1 MKWIRDNTG
10 RFPSRPFFEDGE
22 IDSKCEILVS
32 TYLQKKYNEVRYPIS
47 TNDLTILI
55 EQNTDELDLYAD
67 LSDIGENI
75 EGVTAFN
82 PEKKPRVRISH
93 FLSEDSRRENR
104 LRTTLT
110 HELGHVHLHNSL
122 WMTKQGSLFPDLNK
136 DNQQHCNRDSIINAK
151 EVDWMEW
158 QAGYAS
164 GAFLMPYT
172 PMNDIFHAFCSSKNV
187 RAIVHPSS
195 SIGIDL
201 IRIIQKEFQVS
212 EDAARVRLLKLNFLT
227 DNPKSPNF

>member
-1 MKWIRDNTG
+1 
-10 RFPSRPFFEDGE
+10 
-22 IDSKCEILVS
+22 
-32 TYLQKKYNEVRYPIS
+32 
-47 TNDLTILI
+47 
-55 EQNTDELDLYAD
+55 
-67 LSDIGENI
+67 
-75 EGVTAFN
+75 
-82 PEKKPRVRISH
+82 
-93 FLSEDSRRENR
+93 
-104 LRTTLT
+104 
-110 HELGHVHLHNSL
+110 
-122 WMTKQGSLFPDLNK
+122 MTKQGSLFPGLK
-136 DNQQHCNRDSIINAK
+136 IDNQHRCNRDSIINAK

-172 PMNDIFHAFCSSKNV
+172 PMDGIFHAFCSSNNV